1 MNEAVLISCGIL
13 GTYLWRALGV
23 AFSARIQPEGAM
35 FRWVN
40 CVSYAMLAGLISR
53 MTILPLGSLADTPV
67 VIRLGA
73 MGVAICVFFMTRKN
87 VPAGLSAGV
96 ATFIVLTAVGG
107 A

>member
-1 MNEAVLISCGIL
+1 MNEVVLISCGIL
-13 GTYLWRALGV
+13 GTYLWRVLGV
-23 AFSARIQPEGAM
+23 AFSARIRPEGAM

-67 VIRLGA
+67 IIRLVA
-73 MGVAICVFFMTRKN
+73 MGIAIGVFFLTRKN
-87 VPAGLSAGV
+87 LPAGLSAGV
-96 ATFIVLTAVGG
+96 ATFILLTAIGT